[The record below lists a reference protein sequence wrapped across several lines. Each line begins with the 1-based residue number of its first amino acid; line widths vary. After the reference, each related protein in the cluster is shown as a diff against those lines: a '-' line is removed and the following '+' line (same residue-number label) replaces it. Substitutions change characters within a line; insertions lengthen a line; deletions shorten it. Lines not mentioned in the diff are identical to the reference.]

1 MALNLHLLRIFHT
14 VVETQSFSK
23 AAEALFIS
31 QPAVSKAVRELERQ
45 LDLALIERGARP
57 ARGVQLTEAGRALH
71 DHARSIFALERVAL
85 EDVRSR
91 VGLQRGSLTIGA
103 STTVGGFWLPR
114 YLAAFMDRF
123 PEVPPDLRIG
133 NTHTIS
139 QALLDC
145 YLDLAVVEGSVDDPR
160 IEATHWHDDALLLV
174 TATRSELLTRRRIT
188 PADLSANVWLLR
200 EPGSGTREVADH
212 FLREHGVTPCHTVEI
227 GSNAAIARVVAEGAG
242 IALLPAMMVADLI
255 ALKRVMRV
263 PYRKDENLSRP
274 LFVLQ
279 LRDRPLSPAATAFRA
294 LLDQS
299 LPARL

>member
-1 MALNLHLLRIFHT
+1 MALNLHLLRIFYT
-14 VVETQSFSK
+14 VVDTQSFSK
-23 AAEALFIS
+23 AAETLFIS

-57 ARGVQLTEAGRALH
+57 VRGVHLTEAGRALH
-71 DHARSIFALERVAL
+71 EHARSIFALERVAL
-85 EDVRSR
+85 EDVRAR

-114 YLAAFMDRF
+114 YLSAFMRRF

-145 YLDLAVVEGSVDDPR
+145 HLDLAVVEGSVEDPR
-160 IEATHWHDDALLLV
+160 IASTHWHDDALLLV
-174 TATRSELLTRRRIT
+174 AAAGSELVARRRVA

-200 EPGSGTREVADH
+200 EPGSGTREVADR
-212 FLREHGVTPCHTVEI
+212 FLREHGVTPRHTVEI

-263 PYRKDENLSRP
+263 PYRKDESVSRP

-279 LRDRPLSPAATAFRA
+279 LKDRPLSPAATAFRA

-299 LPARL
+299 PSARL

>member
-1 MALNLHLLRIFHT
+1 MALNLHLLRIFYT

-23 AAEALFIS
+23 AAETLFIS

-57 ARGVQLTEAGRALH
+57 MRGVQLTEAGRVLH
-71 DHARSIFALERVAL
+71 EHARSIFALERVAL
-85 EDVRSR
+85 EDVRAR
-91 VGLQRGSLTIGA
+91 VGLQSGSLTIGA

-114 YLAAFMDRF
+114 YLAAFMRRF
-123 PEVPPDLRIG
+123 PQVPPDLRIG

-145 YLDLAVVEGSVDDPR
+145 HLDLAVVEGSVEDPR
-160 IEATHWHDDALLLV
+160 IEATHWYDDALLLV
-174 TATRSELLTRRRIT
+174 AATKSDLVARRRLT
-188 PADLSANVWLLR
+188 SADLSASVWLLR
-200 EPGSGTREVADH
+200 EPGSGTREVADR
-212 FLREHGVTPCHTVEI
+212 FLREHGVTPRHSVEI
-227 GSNAAIARVVAEGAG
+227 GSNAAIARVVAEGVG

-274 LFVLQ
+274 LFMLQ

-294 LLDQS
+294 LLDKPP
-299 LPARL
+299 LERL